1 MRELI
6 LQPKQLEI
14 GKLMYTTG
22 PEAPTWIGGGG
33 ARAGGKSGGLRRIMW
48 DRRQHRPGT
57 LGVIVRRVY
66 EELKRNHIDM
76 YLSEFPELRDCYRV
90 GDKEFVLPNGSRIG
104 FMYAENQQEV
114 DRKFWGVE
122 IYDLFIDQAEQF
134 SEYELN
140 IMHSANR
147 WPNTKLGECKT
158 GLFFNPGGVGTEFL
172 RRVFAQKKF
181 HANERPS
188 DYAFVHLFGWD
199 NYVWFQ
205 GLDLTPKQFY
215 ALSSE
220 ERFELFVEQTTE
232 GRKLNGLPPSLR
244 AGHLLG
250 SFESFAGQY
259 FAGVWDESKLILT
272 AEQERLLIQPW
283 WPCLVAGTLIATE
296 HGEVPIEQVQVGDKV
311 WTRKGLRR
319 VLRAWQ
325 SGKDKAVL
333 RATFS
338 DGRELVAT
346 PNHEILSN
354 GSFLAL
360 DAMSIGDR
368 INVWNPSISM
378 AENIPSIESDTT
390 NPYQP
395 RSIVMSGLPITVQFP
410 MVFISTIKTATEQ
423 TTTYPI
429 WNVFLPQNISVL
441 PLKALEGLTR
451 TAERCLQELRN
462 GGLRTKERHTSKHWA
477 KLVNWLLGPRSMKSY
492 VKDVDRPRGAVQ
504 TLISARL
511 LAIRTGG
518 GVKDWMTSRNSAKF
532 VEQYSN
538 QATATKYAPVQEVVD
553 SAFVSLEKLEPY
565 GKADVYDLA
574 VEGEHEFYANGV
586 LVHNCWMSH
595 DDGFVHHASVS
606 WWKSGKV
613 SPKLFQEVF
622 GVQIPEPVEVAIIYR
637 NHAEQ
642 EIEQGELIRKC
653 AAQMSEQEI
662 KMCKRYFLSVDAWER
677 DSKGHS
683 TKDTINEELRRA
695 GLPWAE
701 QADNGRIGGWRFL
714 YAMMKKTADV
724 LDGKMNPTRT
734 DEDYESGDG
743 GYSAKTPLLFISGDC
758 TDVIEAIPMA
768 IRDNKH
774 PGRAEDVLK
783 MPTESDDILD
793 DIRYGAK
800 SMLAPTRSA
809 PLEVRAKEYY
819 DALPGTAQSK
829 YIAMM
834 KFENDNKR
842 KKGATWAGR

>member
-1 MRELI
+1 MRELV

-22 PEAPTWIGGGG
+22 PDAPTWIGGGG
-33 ARAGGKSGGLRRIMW
+33 SRAGGKSGGLRRIMW

-90 GDKEFVLPNGSRIG
+90 GDKEFVLPNGSRIS

-250 SFESFAGQY
+250 SFDSFAGQY

-272 AEQERLLIQPW
+272 ARQERLLVQPW
-283 WPCLVAGTLIATE
+283 W
-296 HGEVPIEQVQVGDKV
+296 
-311 WTRKGLRR
+311 
-319 VLRAWQ
+319 
-325 SGKDKAVL
+325 
-333 RATFS
+333 
-338 DGRELVAT
+338 
-346 PNHEILSN
+346 
-354 GSFLAL
+354 
-360 DAMSIGDR
+360 
-368 INVWNPSISM
+368 
-378 AENIPSIESDTT
+378 
-390 NPYQP
+390 
-395 RSIVMSGLPITVQFP
+395 
-410 MVFISTIKTATEQ
+410 
-423 TTTYPI
+423 
-429 WNVFLPQNISVL
+429 
-441 PLKALEGLTR
+441 
-451 TAERCLQELRN
+451 
-462 GGLRTKERHTSKHWA
+462 
-477 KLVNWLLGPRSMKSY
+477 
-492 VKDVDRPRGAVQ
+492 
-504 TLISARL
+504 
-511 LAIRTGG
+511 TG
-518 GVKDWMTSRNSAKF
+518 
-532 VEQYSN
+532 
-538 QATATKYAPVQEVVD
+538 
-553 SAFVSLEKLEPY
+553 
-565 GKADVYDLA
+565 
-574 VEGEHEFYANGV
+574 
-586 LVHNCWMSH
+586 WMSH

-613 SPKLFQEVF
+613 SPKLFQDVF
-622 GVQIPEPVEVAIIYR
+622 GVQILEPVEVAVIYR
-637 NHAEQ
+637 NYAAQ

-653 AAQMSEQEI
+653 AAQMTEQEI

-677 DSKGHS
+677 VSKGHS

-701 QADNGRIGGWRFL
+701 QADNDRIGGWRFL

-734 DEDYESGDG
+734 DEDYESSEG
-743 GYSAKTPLLFISGDC
+743 GYSTKTPLLFISGDC

-783 MPTESDDILD
+783 MPTKSDDILD

-800 SMLAPTRSA
+800 SMLAPTRTA
-809 PLEVRAKEYY
+809 PIEIRAKEYY

-834 KFENDNKR
+834 KFEHDNKR